1 MNRQH
6 PGTANAALTPTEA
19 ATLRQQAEAR
29 WQQITSASPD
39 AFDDLTLA
47 ERDSLLQ
54 ELHVHQIELEMQNEE
69 LRRTKHELE
78 TSRAGYLNL
87 YELAPVGYCSVS
99 ESGLLL
105 QANLTLAKL
114 LGVVRGSLA
123 GRPLSNFVFKTDQ
136 DLWYRL
142 RHQLLNGAAPQA
154 VELRLRLADGTPL
167 WVHLSATLAQDDAG
181 ARVLRVVVGD
191 INARKQAEV
200 ALTESDARWK
210 FAVDGLGDGLW
221 DWHVQTGAA
230 FYSPRYKAMFGYADA
245 DIGTSANEW
254 SQRMHPDDAPGVMA
268 ALQPCLDGDADVAR
282 VEFRMRCKDGH
293 WCWTLGRGMVMSRD
307 AQGRALRMIGT
318 NTDISERKQAAAV
331 DQFLAQTFGDPQA
344 ESFFVAL
351 ARFLA
356 DSLQMDY
363 VCVDRIDTDHL
374 NATTLVA
381 LADGKLI
388 DNLSYALADTPC
400 AEVVGQRVCGFA
412 SQVCQRFPKD
422 LLLQEWQVESY
433 IGATLWSHT
442 GQPIGLIA
450 MMGRH
455 PLINRDYAETT
466 LIRVAVRAAGE
477 LERLDAEAAL
487 QISEA
492 RFRQLLN
499 DIPLVAVQGYGADGI
514 THFWNQASE
523 HLYGYYAD
531 EALGRSL
538 LDTII
543 PVEMHDGVRQA
554 MQQMFETATPI
565 PAGELSLR
573 RKDGSRVDVF
583 SSHAYVQVPG
593 QPPEMFCVDLDL
605 TERKQ
610 AQARLQLAASVFSH
624 AREGITITDADGNIL
639 EVNDAFT
646 RITGYG
652 RDEVLGQNPRLLKSG
667 RHDEAFY
674 ATLWSELLSNGH
686 WSGEIWNRRKNG
698 EVYAELLTISAV
710 HDSEGI
716 TRQYVALFS
725 DITAIKAHQDVLER
739 LAHYD
744 VLTQLPNRLLLSDR
758 LQQGMAQALRRGQQ
772 LAVAYIDLDGFKA
785 INDAHGHDAGDQV
798 LMALANGMK
807 DSLREGDTL
816 ARIGGDEFVAVLM
829 DLDGTSPC
837 LPLLN
842 RLLAA
847 AAEPV
852 ALGEHVPQVSAS
864 VGVTF
869 YPQTQAV
876 EADQLLR
883 QADFAMYQAKLAGK
897 NRYHVF
903 DAAQDSSL
911 REHHESLERIRL
923 ALELGEFVLYY
934 QPKVNMRSGLVIGA
948 EALIR
953 WQHPQRGL
961 LAPALFLPVIECHP
975 LAVSIGEWVIDTALT
990 QVERWRAAGLELPVS
1005 VNMGARQLQQADFV
1019 ERLQALLARHPQVLP
1034 CCLELEILETTA
1046 LGDMAQVSKVIAACA
1061 AIGVGFALDDFGTG
1075 YSSLTYLKRLHVG
1088 LLKIDQSF
1096 VRDMLHDPDDL
1107 AILQGVIGL
1116 AAAFKR
1122 QVIAEGVETVAHGS
1136 ALLQLGCEQAQ
1147 GFGIARPMPA
1157 EQLPAWAA
1165 SWVPDAQWRAHPVPC
1180 AAAVVN
1186 LGLGGGA
1193 GAGAGVGA
1201 GVGGGGGVGP

>member
-1 MNRQH
+1 MNNINNQT
-6 PGTANAALTPTEA
+6 PPDANAAPASAETGA
-19 ATLRQQAEAR
+19 LRQQAEAR
-29 WQQITSASPD
+29 WQKMSDTAAERI
-39 AFDDLTLA
+39 DDLTVA
-47 ERDSLLQ
+47 ASHRLLQ
-54 ELHVHQIELEMQNEE
+54 ELRVHQIELEMQNEE
-69 LRRTKHELE
+69 LSRAKLELE
-78 TSRAGYLNL
+78 DSRASYLSL

-99 ESGLLL
+99 ETGLLL
-105 QANLTLAKL
+105 QANLTLANL
-114 LGVVRGSLA
+114 LGVVRSKLRGLPFSK
-123 GRPLSNFVFKTDQ
+123 FVHQADQ
-136 DLWYRL
+136 DRWYLL
-142 RHQLLNGAAPQA
+142 RAQLLETTLPQA
-154 VELRLRLADGTPL
+154 VELRLRPSDGAPV

-181 ARVLRVVVGD
+181 ARSLRVVASD
-191 INARKQAEV
+191 ISARKQAEA
-200 ALTESDARWK
+200 ALIESDARWK
-210 FAVDGLGDGLW
+210 AAIDGLGDGLW
-221 DWHVQTGAA
+221 DWHVQTGTA
-230 FYSPRYKAMFGYADA
+230 FYSSRYKAMYGYADA
-245 DIGTSANEW
+245 DIGATANEW

-268 ALQPCLDGDADVAR
+268 ALQPCLDGETNLTS
-282 VEFRMRCKDGH
+282 VEFRMLCKDGT

-307 AQGRALRMIGT
+307 AQGKALRMIGT
-318 NTDISERKQAAAV
+318 NTDISERRQAAAV
-331 DQFLAQTFGDPQA
+331 DQFLAQTFGDPDA
-344 ESFFVAL
+344 EPFFAAL

-356 DSLQMDY
+356 QTLRMDY
-363 VCVDRIDTDHL
+363 ICIDRLEGDRL
-374 NATTLVA
+374 NATTLAVWH
-381 LADGKLI
+381 DGHFD

-400 AEVVGQRVCGFA
+400 GEVVGK
-412 SQVCQRFPKD
+412 QVCCFPASVCQFFPND
-422 LLLQEWQVESY
+422 AALQELRAESY
-433 IGATLWSHT
+433 VGVTLWSHT

-450 MMGRH
+450 AIGHR
-455 PLINRDYAETT
+455 PLTNKAHAQST
-466 LIRVAVRAAGE
+466 LARVAVRAAGE

-487 QISEA
+487 RVSEA

-543 PVEMHDGVRQA
+543 PAEMHEGVRHA
-554 MQQMFETATPI
+554 MREMFETTRPI

-593 QPPEMFCVDLDL
+593 QPPEMFCVDVDL

-610 AQARLQLAASVFSH
+610 VQARLQLAASVFSH
-624 AREGITITDADGNIL
+624 AREGIIITDADVSIL
-639 EVNDAFT
+639 EVNDAFS
-646 RITGYG
+646 RITGYD
-652 RDEVLGQNPRLLKSG
+652 RNEVIGQNPRILKSG
-667 RHDEAFY
+667 RQNQAFY
-674 ATLWSELLSNGH
+674 AAMWRELLGNGH
-686 WSGEIWNRRKNG
+686 WSGEIWNRRKDG

-710 HDSEGI
+710 HGSDGQI
-716 TRQYVALFS
+716 RQYVALFS
-725 DITAIKAHQDVLER
+725 DITAIKEHQSVLER
-739 LAHYD
+739 LAHFD
-744 VLTQLPNRLLLSDR
+744 TLTQLPNRLMLSDR

-785 INDAHGHDAGDQV
+785 INDAHGHDAGDLV

-829 DLDGTSPC
+829 DLDDTSAC

-847 AAEPV
+847 AAAPV
-852 ALGEHVPQVSAS
+852 ALGEHLPQVSAS

-869 YPQTQAV
+869 YPQAQQV

-883 QADFAMYQAKLAGK
+883 QADLAMYQAKVAGK

-903 DAAQDSSL
+903 DAVQDSSL
-911 REHHESLERIRL
+911 HQHHENLERIRR
-923 ALELGEFVLYY
+923 ALELGEFVLFY
-934 QPKVNMRSGLVIGA
+934 QPKVNMRSGLVTGA

-961 LAPALFLPVIECHP
+961 LAPVEFLPVIEDHP
-975 LAVSIGEWVIDTALT
+975 LAVAVGEWVIDTALA
-990 QVERWRAAGLELPVS
+990 QVERWRAAGLELAVS
-1005 VNMGARQLQQADFV
+1005 VNMGTRQLQQADFV
-1019 ERLQALLARHPQVLP
+1019 QRLQALLAQHPQLQP
-1034 CCLELEILETTA
+1034 SCLELEILETSA
-1046 LGDMAQVSKVIAACA
+1046 LSDMAQVSQVIESCA

-1075 YSSLTYLKRLHVG
+1075 YSSLTYLKRLRVG

-1147 GFGIARPMPA
+1147 GYGIARPMPGD
-1157 EQLPAWAA
+1157 QLPAWAA
-1165 SWVPDAQWRAHPVPC
+1165 SWQPDAAWRS
-1180 AAAVVN
+1180 
-1186 LGLGGGA
+1186 A
-1193 GAGAGVGA
+1193 GAPGA
-1201 GVGGGGGVGP
+1201 P